1 MTARR
6 EPRQDRAQKTVEAI
20 LEAARLSVIR
30 HGTEALTTNG
40 VARLAGV
47 SIGSLYQY
55 FPSKRALLA
64 ELRERHQREGEELF
78 IKELATLAEAPVD
91 VAIRHFVAQM
101 MSVHRRDPEL
111 HRALE
116 THGRRA
122 TLGARE
128 LRMARLIELFMSAR
142 RADLVVQ
149 DYAQAAM
156 VVGVAVEAITHA
168 AVLVQPRSLDDQR
181 LIEDIT
187 RMLTAYLTGRVPAQ
201 PQGGVPTG

>member
-1 MTARR
+1 MSARR

-20 LEAARLSVIR
+20 LEAARLQVIR

-64 ELRERHQREGEELF
+64 ELRERHQTEGEALF
-78 IKELATLAEAPVD
+78 LKEIATIASAPVD

-101 MSVHRRDPEL
+101 FSVHANDPEL

-116 THGRRA
+116 MHGRRA
-122 TLGARE
+122 TVGARE
-128 LRMARLIELFMSAR
+128 LRLIKMIELFLQAR
-142 RADLVVQ
+142 RADIAVT
-149 DYAQAAM
+149 DHAQAALVIG
-156 VVGVAVEAITHA
+156 VVVEAVTHA
-168 AVLVQPRSLDDQR
+168 TVIMQPQSLRDDR
-181 LIEDIT
+181 LINDVT
-187 RMLTAYLTGRVPAQ
+187 RMLTAYLTG
-201 PQGGVPTG
+201 TS